1 MISCTDEKFRLYQ
14 EFVAGELM
22 KGNASEKLFWGS
34 MLWTQSWIMNKWKQG
49 KIILGYRNSISK
61 DPEPKRIWHI
71 GKNWKQESGP
81 ETGKPGENESWHWGL
96 VTPQSSRTTSS
107 RTKDVG
113 FYLQW
118 DTIEGLVRIEMYTN
132 LLIKDCD
139 YKINS
144 IKDGRVLRYVYKF
157 FDIPCFRK
165 WSLIFLPLSVGRA

>member
-1 MISCTDEKFRLYQ
+1 MISCTDEKFWLYQ

-34 MLWTQSWIMNKWKQG
+34 ILWTQSWIMNKWKQG

-71 GKNWKQESGP
+71 GKNWKQESVARDQKTREKWKMTLGV
-81 ETGKPGENESWHWGL
+81 
-96 VTPQSSRTTSS
+96 VTPQSSRTSLS
-107 RTKDVG
+107 KTKDLG

-118 DTIEGLVRIEMYTN
+118 DTIEGLVRTEMYTD

-144 IKDGRVLRYVYKF
+144 IKDGRILRYVYKF